1 MITKEFTLTFRV
13 EDNKM
18 AIEGSNVGFT
28 AAELIGLLEWK
39 KQDILN
45 QIAGKIKPDVVKRTV
60 IQEEDKQ

>member
-1 MITKEFTLTFRV
+1 MIIKEFTLAFRV
-13 EDNKM
+13 EDNNMK
-18 AIEGSNVGFT
+18 IEGNNAGFT

-60 IQEEDKQ
+60 IQEDKQ

>member
-1 MITKEFTLTFRV
+1 MTTKEFTLTFRV

-18 AIEGSNVGFT
+18 AIEGSNVGF
-28 AAELIGLLEWK
+28 AATELIGLLEWK